1 MYHTPT
7 AYLIIGLLYIFLP
20 AVVWLVLRQQDSR
33 TVYLWSAGGGIFAV
47 GMILVAVRAH
57 VPLWLTYT
65 VANGLAWVG
74 LTLQVAG
81 LRVALKPS
89 YAIKWWTVLLIGIW
103 ISVFEYFRV
112 VTKTPDLRFVW
123 ASLFYV
129 VMFLQIAHTAWGIS
143 RVFGL
148 NSGRSL
154 SVVYL
159 LAAMVLMVR
168 IVRVL
173 LGMAEP
179 DIVAEGIDS
188 VLTVFV
194 GLLISVVGSFTFV
207 SMFLERSIKRELQET
222 VARIRQEETA
232 RLGEQV
238 AHLERQRTLGAM
250 SYSFAHELSQPL
262 TAILMDTQSIKS
274 SLQSPEKN
282 FQDIS
287 DSVAHVEKSATRT
300 IELIDRIRN
309 FIRPA
314 RGDYVYVDMKVLVQ
328 DVTQLLAHDIRK
340 HHVDFE
346 WDFDDADCGV
356 HGDRVQLSQIVL
368 NVYRN
373 ALQAMLGRDI
383 RTIYVT
389 VEKDERRVI
398 LRVRDSGSGLDETMK
413 DQLGH
418 PFITTKVDGLG
429 VGLSISNTIA
439 EMHGGSFSIANAVG
453 GGALVELNLPA
464 FEKG

>member
-7 AYLIIGLLYIFLP
+7 AYLIIGLLYMFLP
-20 AVVWLVLRQQDSR
+20 AVVWLVLRHQDSK
-33 TVYLWSAGGGIFAV
+33 TASLWSLGGGVFAV
-47 GMILVAVRAH
+47 GMILVAARAH

-74 LTLQVAG
+74 LSLQVAG
-81 LRVALKPS
+81 LRDALKQSYPLKWVALLVGV
-89 YAIKWWTVLLIGIW
+89 WIG
-103 ISVFEYFRV
+103 VFEYFRV
-112 VTKTPDLRFVW
+112 VTQTPDLRFVW

-129 VMFLQIAHTAWGIS
+129 AMFLQIAYAAWGIS
-143 RVFGL
+143 KTFGI
-148 NSGRSL
+148 NSGRSM

-159 LAAMVLMVR
+159 LAATALVVR

-173 LGMAEP
+173 LGLAEP
-179 DIVAEGIDS
+179 DAVAQGIDS
-188 VLTVFV
+188 ILTVFV

-207 SMFLERSIKRELQET
+207 SMFLERATKRELQDA

-238 AHLERQRTLGAM
+238 AHLERQHTLGAM

-262 TAILMDTQSIKS
+262 TAILMDTQAIKS

-282 FQDIS
+282 FQDIAN
-287 DSVAHVEKSATRT
+287 SVDDVERSATRT
-300 IELIDRIRN
+300 VELIDRIRN
-309 FIRPA
+309 FIRPTSGNYA
-314 RGDYVYVDMKVLVQ
+314 YVDMKVLVR
-328 DVTQLLAHDIRK
+328 DVEQLLAHDIRK
-340 HHVDFE
+340 HHVHFE
-346 WDFDDADCGV
+346 WHFDDVDCGV

-373 ALQAMLGRDI
+373 ALQAMLGQSI
-383 RTIYVT
+383 RIIYVT
-389 VEKDERRVI
+389 LERDAHHVI
-398 LRVRDSGSGLDETMK
+398 LRVRDSGPGLDEVVK
-413 DQLGH
+413 DQVGH
-418 PFITTKVDGLG
+418 PFVTTKVDGLG

-439 EMHGGSFSIANAVG
+439 EMHGGSFRIANAVG

-464 FEKG
+464 FEKI